1 MPLRNED
8 DSLEDKVSVVFDFPR
23 VDGFDANWREFLI
36 RKQVSKTGRKEEDE
50 TKDSVA
56 LMKMQVKKSARNPT
70 PIEPIAEEEEAEQEE
85 DEGSDPLKEDE
96 EEETTEEVE

>member
-1 MPLRNED
+1 MEIVPLRNDD
-8 DSLEDKVSVVFDFPR
+8 DSLEDKVSVVFNFPR

-70 PIEPIAEEEEAEQEE
+70 PIEPIAEQ
-85 DEGSDPLKEDE
+85 
-96 EEETTEEVE
+96 EEVEQE